1 MKELDVNT
9 TLKNVIE
16 EEKLQQELFKLSRS
30 GTTTLL
36 LFYSRTEFMDIL
48 NWFWF

>member
-30 GTTTLL
+30 GTTVLNCL
-36 LFYSRTEFMDIL
+36 EPKFIS
-48 NWFWF
+48 NWFCSK